1 VIYTNLFIF
10 SFFIETFFVVEPTAF
25 LISFKDQKLLCLAD
39 GNNGF
44 TMTITPDEF
53 KQIVREAVLE
63 TMTVKNGTPAEMKYY
78 TRYETCEILQISLST
93 LDTYVKKGAI
103 SCSHLGTR
111 IRFTQDDIDKALAKN
126 RNYKS

>member
-1 VIYTNLFIF
+1 MIT
-10 SFFIETFFVVEPTAF
+10 
-25 LISFKDQKLLCLAD
+25 
-39 GNNGF
+39 GF
-44 TMTITPDEF
+44 TMTITPDEL

-63 TMTVKNGTPAEMKYY
+63 TMTEKNGTSAEMKYY

-111 IRFTQDDIDKALAKN
+111 IIFTQDDIDKALAKN
-126 RNYKS
+126 RSN